1 MFGKTFWMALCLTG
15 LAACSSLPDA
25 PATAQLPWR
34 DEIFGWDAGAL
45 SMSSDELFRLDP
57 KLRQDLQDP
66 AVQRLSAA
74 KRLDH
79 LVALLYGRAL
89 QAFPYAP
96 GHSTPATETWQ
107 QKRGDCLSLTVL
119 AYAMA
124 RALNMRAQMQEV
136 PVAAQFDRRNSVDFL
151 SRHVNVLLP
160 RSGALGGTGSR
171 LEADDMIIDF
181 EPQIGSNRLG
191 QALTDQDILAR
202 YQNNMGAEQLAL
214 EQPNAAYAWFKAAI
228 LTQPKYEA
236 SYANLALLYRRAGL
250 GADAETLLRQ
260 AVALNDEDTVA
271 LLSLQQLM
279 QEQGRTAE
287 AEAFTHLLQSRRDRD
302 PYHWIALGLKR
313 LQEAQYRESIRALEQ
328 AQRMTHGFTEVHRY
342 LALAYWRAGETERAR
357 EQLNLLSSLDTDS
370 ADVDMLRKKFND
382 APTGR

>member
-1 MFGKTFWMALCLTG
+1 MFSKTFWMALCLAG
-15 LAACSSLPDA
+15 LAACSALPGA
-25 PATAQLPWR
+25 PATAQLPWH
-34 DEIFGWDAGAL
+34 DETFGWDAAAA

-57 KLRQDLQDP
+57 KLQNDLQDP
-66 AVQRLSAA
+66 ALQHLSAA

-79 LVALLYGRAL
+79 LLALLYGREL
-89 QAFPYAP
+89 RAFPYAP

-124 RALNMRAQMQEV
+124 RALNMKAQMQEV
-136 PVAAQFDRRNSVDFL
+136 SVPALFERRGSVDIL
-151 SRHVNVLLP
+151 SQHVNVLLP
-160 RSGALGGTGSR
+160 RSGPLRETGS
-171 LEADDMIIDF
+171 LLVAQDMVIDF
-181 EPQIGSNRLG
+181 ERQIGSNRVG

-214 EQPNAAYAWFKAAI
+214 GRPALAYAWFKAAI
-228 LTQPKYEA
+228 LAQPGYAA

-271 LLSLQQLM
+271 LMSLQQML

-287 AEAFTHLLQSRRDRD
+287 AQAYTRVLQSRRDRD

-313 LQEAQYRESIRALEQ
+313 LQDAQYRESIRALEQ
-328 AQRMTHGFTEVHRY
+328 AQRMTHGFAEVHRY
-342 LALAYWRAGETERAR
+342 LALAYWRAGESERAR

-370 ADVDMLRKKFND
+370 TDVDTLRKKFNG
-382 APTGR
+382 APAGR